1 MQIFLFKLQI
11 FSVDIFGFFWYNK
24 TKQDIFELMTKNK
37 FTERKLLQ
45 YAKVKGIKMILRA
58 PSNPLITVDP
68 YFSVWSNTDHLT
80 DADPV
85 HWTGKPNTIRGIVN
99 IDGTDYRFMGNGKE
113 APLTQTNIDITALKT
128 IYTFEGAGIEL
139 KAEFFTPLFPDDLS
153 IMTRPVS
160 YLKIS
165 VSSLDGASHNTT
177 VKLAASEELCLDKK
191 GQLAVEVKTEDFDGI
206 NAVRIGSA
214 DQPILAK
221 RGDDIRIDWGYFY
234 MAAKDAKVGSVRCD
248 ECEMTFITLEKEV
261 NDTALIAFA
270 YDDIY
275 SIQYFGENLKSVW
288 NNDGKTIET
297 AITEA
302 FADHDALSEKADKL
316 DDKLVLDAVR
326 AGGEKYAELL
336 QLAFRQAIAAHKA
349 VLDRDG
355 ELLFI
360 SKECFSNGCAATVDV
375 SYPSIPMFLIYNP
388 ELVRGMMRPIFRFA
402 GSDAWNFDFAP
413 HDCGQYPLVNGQV
426 YGGTDI
432 KYQMPVEECG
442 NMLVMMA
449 TYCIASGDFSYA
461 KENFETLKTWTTY
474 LTENGTDPANQLCT
488 DDFAGHLAH
497 NCNLSLKAIS
507 GIAGMG
513 IICEKLGLA
522 DESAAYFDSARKLS
536 INWLLRASNGDGSYR
551 LAFDKKGTFSMKYN
565 IVWDKLFGTKLM
577 PSETINGEVWANRR
591 HFNAYGMPLDNRAD
605 YTKSDWLVWTATL
618 CDNKADFESYIEP
631 LWNAY
636 NVMPTR
642 VPMTDWYY
650 TTTSAMRG
658 FQNRTV
664 IGGLFIKLMEYYNTV
679 KVY

>member
-1 MQIFLFKLQI
+1 
-11 FSVDIFGFFWYNK
+11 
-24 TKQDIFELMTKNK
+24 
-37 FTERKLLQ
+37 
-45 YAKVKGIKMILRA
+45 MILRA
-58 PSNPLITVDP
+58 PSVPLITVDP
-68 YFSVWSNTDHLT
+68 YFSIWSNTDRLT
-80 DADPV
+80 DCDPV
-85 HWTGKPNTIRGIVN
+85 HWTNKPNTIRGIIT
-99 IDGTDYRFMGNGKE
+99 IDGVDYRFMGAGKE
-113 APLTQTNIDITALKT
+113 EALTQTDLDIRTLTTK
-128 IYTFEGAGIEL
+128 YTFAGAGIEL
-139 KAEFFTPLFPDDLS
+139 TATFFSPLFPDDLS

-160 YLKIS
+160 YLELS
-165 VSSLDGASHNTT
+165 VRSTDGEKHSTSI
-177 VKLAASEELCLDKK
+177 KLMASEELCLNQK
-191 GQLAVEVKTEDFDGI
+191 GQMAVETEVKEFDGI
-206 NAVRIGSA
+206 NAVRIGSVE
-214 DQPILAK
+214 QPVLGK

-234 MAAKDAKVGSVRCD
+234 LAAKDAKVGSVKCD
-248 ECEMTFITLEKEV
+248 ECEMTFVTLEKEL

-270 YDDIY
+270 YDDIC

-288 NNDGKTIET
+288 NNDGKTIEE
-297 AITEA
+297 AISEA
-302 FADHDALSEKADKL
+302 FGDYSALLEKAEKL
-316 DDKLVLDAVR
+316 DDKLVLDSVR

-349 VLDRDG
+349 VLDKNG
-355 ELLFI
+355 ELLFV

-402 GSDAWNFDFAP
+402 ESDKWSYDFAP
-413 HDCGQYPLVNGQV
+413 HDCGQYPMLNGQF

-449 TYCIASGDFSYA
+449 TYCIASKDFSYA
-461 KENFETLKTWTTY
+461 AEKLDILKQWTTY

-522 DESAAYFDSARKLS
+522 KESAEYFDSARKLS
-536 INWLLRASNGDGSYR
+536 ISWLLRASNGDGSYR

-577 PSETINGEVWANRR
+577 PEEVFDGEAWSNRR
-591 HFNAYGMPLDNRAD
+591 HFNAYGMPLDNRSD

-618 CDNKADFESYIEP
+618 CKSKADFESYIAP
-631 LWNAY
+631 LWEAY
-636 NVMPTR
+636 NKMPTR

-658 FQNRTV
+658 FQHRSV
-664 IGGLFIKLMEYYNTV
+664 IGGLFIKLMEYYKTV
-679 KVY
+679 RVY